1 MKTTQLAV
9 VWPIPELPQN
19 TNQIHQEI
27 WTRTANLLKPG
38 LGMLFDS
45 FYPAS
50 RAWGIP
56 LNAFGVLLGRDAP
69 AACMGI
75 LAAASEVRDAAI
87 DFHINGLLAGV
98 NPDQM
103 WTTGDAI
110 ICPVY
115 LDGTDKE
122 LEAHS
127 LWQLC
132 FFSGVPMPDCGIY
145 YAQQQR
151 SLAGPEQIKT
161 IASHLAG
168 YAVCVAMLEIR
179 EDGESANDD

>member
-1 MKTTQLAV
+1 
-9 VWPIPELPQN
+9 
-19 TNQIHQEI
+19 
-27 WTRTANLLKPG
+27 
-38 LGMLFDS
+38 
-45 FYPAS
+45 
-50 RAWGIP
+50 
-56 LNAFGVLLGRDAP
+56 
-69 AACMGI
+69 MGI

-103 WTTGDAI
+103 RTEGDAI

>member
-69 AACMGI
+69 AYGYSCRR
-75 LAAASEVRDAAI
+75 VR
-87 DFHINGLLAGV
+87 G
-98 NPDQM
+98 
-103 WTTGDAI
+103 TG
-110 ICPVY
+110 
-115 LDGTDKE
+115 
-122 LEAHS
+122 
-127 LWQLC
+127 
-132 FFSGVPMPDCGIY
+132 
-145 YAQQQR
+145 R
-151 SLAGPEQIKT
+151 S
-161 IASHLAG
+161 H
-168 YAVCVAMLEIR
+168 
-179 EDGESANDD
+179 

>member
-103 WTTGDAI
+103 RTKGDAI

-179 EDGESANDD
+179 EDGERANDD